1 MTTYLYKD
9 GDKELIANQM
19 EDIENV
25 SYRETMIKFHA
36 SSIAP
41 VIKTMLKNDKNFNL
55 PYNDDIIGRVAL
67 MFAEQT
73 YNDFTKGTV
82 DDVFKNIFQKELNK
96 KQQIRLLRGMQLTN
110 TQLSSLFNFAD
121 ECGYK
126 FSHYK
131 WQGDPKSVKDE
142 KLPSFMHLKDDGNV
156 EYMGETTLT
165 EGQMRTIIDQADVL
179 IARVFDN
186 GIHWHCFLQTYKGL
200 KGKEAG
206 VQGSRPHLHYLSDS
220 FGISKDDL
228 IKMIKM
234 GRYPNTPVHI
244 LLSNDKIEK
253 K

>member
-1 MTTYLYKD
+1 
-9 GDKELIANQM
+9 
-19 EDIENV
+19 
-25 SYRETMIKFHA
+25 MIKFHA

>member
-96 KQQIRLLRGMQLTN
+96 KQQIRLLRGVQLTN
-110 TQLSSLFNFAD
+110 TQLSSLYNFAD